1 MQSFQICDF
10 RPVRFIGRKKNK
22 RDGLYAYSREIAT
35 RDIGRCRV
43 ESLFTSATNFKNIYC
58 KQWRGTTSSHFL
70 PSGYPMSDHFF
81 FRLFSSL

>member
-1 MQSFQICDF
+1 MQSFQICEF

-43 ESLFTSATNFKNIYC
+43 ASLFTSATN
-58 KQWRGTTSSHFL
+58 
-70 PSGYPMSDHFF
+70 
-81 FRLFSSL
+81 